1 MSNRRSSDTV
11 VVYLEIRKDL
21 HQYMVDEA
29 KKRGRSL
36 ADELIGRLQSSRDE
50 DVRQETVYKITSTVE
65 AVDSTINAIE
75 KLLMIVK
82 PIQPPELPRIDP
94 AQRLKGR
101 T

>member
-1 MSNRRSSDTV
+1 MSDRQSIDTV
-11 VVYLEIRKDL
+11 VVYLEIREEL
-21 HQYMVDEA
+21 HQYIGDQA

-36 ADELIGRLQSSRDE
+36 ADEIIGRLQSSRDE
-50 DVRQETVYKITSTVE
+50 DVRQETLYKITSTVQ

-82 PIQPPELPRIDP
+82 PTQPPELPRIDP